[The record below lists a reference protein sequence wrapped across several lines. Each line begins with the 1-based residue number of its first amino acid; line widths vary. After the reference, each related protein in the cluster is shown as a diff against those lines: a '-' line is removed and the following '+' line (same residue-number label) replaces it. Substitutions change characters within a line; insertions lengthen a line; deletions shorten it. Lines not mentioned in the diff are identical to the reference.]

1 MKNLY
6 IDFDGVILDTI
17 TPVYNLAKKL
27 NLDVKTQTK
36 EVGLLYSK
44 IDWETLIDES
54 PALSDSIDNIKKL
67 KDSKKFNISIL
78 THVNS
83 LKEAAAKIRF
93 INGLFNDLTII
104 PVPKACSK
112 TMMTQTEGAIL
123 VDDYSGNLKEW
134 KEAGG
139 IAVKFVKDIE
149 NGKYPEITS
158 LDELL
163 DMKF

>member
-17 TPVYNLAKKL
+17 TPVYDLA
-27 NLDVKTQTK
+27 
-36 EVGLLYSK
+36 
-44 IDWETLIDES
+44 
-54 PALSDSIDNIKKL
+54 KKL

-83 LKEAAAKIRF
+83 LKEAKSKIEF
-93 INGLFNDLTII
+93 INNLFNDLTII
-104 PVPKACSK
+104 PVPRACSK
-112 TMMTQTEGAIL
+112 TMMTQTKDAIL

-134 KEAGG
+134 REAKG
-139 IAVKFVKDIE
+139 ISVKFSKTKEESEFID
-149 NGKYPEITS
+149 ITS

-163 DMKF
+163 NIF